1 MSSAKRPLHSPDDAV
16 STMKD
21 NLQTRLMQ
29 CVAHCMRPLARMLLR
44 SGIGFPQF
52 AESAKLAFLLEAQA
66 EKDGRGRATNLSR
79 IAIKTGLSRKEV
91 ARLTKGATRTTI
103 SSQSSRMVD
112 FQSLH
117 AERVLQLW
125 HADSRFVDRQGAP
138 KELSFAE
145 GGVSFSDLVKA
156 AGGDLPAGAVRAELL
171 AAAAMIELEDGTL
184 RPIKRHFVPA
194 DVGEELLVGFT
205 HMIIP
210 VMEGVARNTDERCTA
225 PFIQRLVY
233 SDRLSPDAAPL
244 FRRVAR
250 EQVTGFVQ
258 SVDDWLSAN
267 EATGNEEQQSC
278 RYGIGV
284 FYFEGTPSVPD
295 AEHPEAESE

>member
-1 MSSAKRPLHSPDDAV
+1 
-16 STMKD
+16 MKE
-21 NLQTRLMQ
+21 NLQNRLML
-29 CVAHCMRPLARMLLR
+29 CVAHCMRPIARMMLR
-44 SGIGFPQF
+44 SGIGYPQF
-52 AESAKLAFLLEAQA
+52 AELAKLAFLREAQA
-66 EKDGRGRATNLSR
+66 ERDNRGRATNLSR
-79 IAIKTGLSRKEV
+79 VAIKTGLSRKEV
-91 ARLTKGATRTTI
+91 ARLSKQLSDPGRSTFSMRA
-103 SSQSSRMVD
+103 VD
-112 FQSLH
+112 SQSLH

-125 HADSRFVDRQGAP
+125 HSDPRFVDRRGAP
-138 KELSFAE
+138 RELPFAD
-145 GGVSFSDLVKA
+145 GDVTFGALVKA
-156 AGGDLPAGAVRAELL
+156 AGGDLPTGAVRAELL
-171 AAAAMIELEDGTL
+171 AAGAVVESEDGVL

-210 VMEGVARNTDERCTA
+210 VLEGVARNTDERCST

-267 EATGNEEQQSC
+267 EVSDSDDQRPC

-284 FYFEGTPSVPD
+284 FYYEGLPSVPLAD
-295 AEHPEAESE
+295 PSESEDH

>member
-1 MSSAKRPLHSPDDAV
+1 
-16 STMKD
+16 MKED
-21 NLQTRLMQ
+21 LQKRLMQ
-29 CVAHCMRPLARMLLR
+29 CIAHSMRPIARMMLR
-44 SGIGFPQF
+44 SGIGYPQF
-52 AESAKLAFLLEAQA
+52 AELAKMAFLREAQA
-66 EKDGRGRATNLSR
+66 DKDGRGRATNLSR
-79 IAIKTGLSRKEV
+79 VAIKTGLSRKEV
-91 ARLTKGATRTTI
+91 ARLSNQQSKADKSL
-103 SSQSSRMVD
+103 SSMRMVD

-125 HADSRFVDRQGAP
+125 HTDPRFVDRRGAP
-138 KELSFAE
+138 KDLHFMD
-145 GGVSFSDLVKA
+145 GGATFGSLVKA

-171 AAAAMIELEDGTL
+171 AAGAVAETEDGGL
-184 RPIKRHFVPA
+184 RPLKRHFVPA

-210 VMEGVARNTDERCTA
+210 VLEGVARNTDERCPT

-233 SDRLSPDAAPL
+233 SDRLSPDAAPV

-267 EATGNEEQQSC
+267 ETADLDEKPSC

-284 FYFEGTPSVPD
+284 FYYEGTPSVPAVD
-295 AEHPEAESE
+295 QA

>member
-1 MSSAKRPLHSPDDAV
+1 MANGQ
-16 STMKD
+16 TMKD
-21 NLQTRLMQ
+21 DFQARLKQ
-29 CVAHCMRPLARMLLR
+29 CVVHCMRPMARMLLR

-52 AESAKLAFLLEAQA
+52 AEIAKRAYLLEAQA
-66 EKDGRGRATNLSR
+66 EKDARGRAANLSR
-79 IAIKTGLSRKEV
+79 IAVKTGLSRKEV
-91 ARLTKGATRTTI
+91 ARLTKEISRTAKSSFSTRA
-103 SSQSSRMVD
+103 VD

-125 HADSRFVDRQGAP
+125 HAEPRFVDRRGAP
-138 KELSFAE
+138 RDLPFAD
-145 GGVSFSDLVKA
+145 GDASFSDLVKA
-156 AGGDLPAGAVRAELL
+156 AGGDLPAGAVRTELL
-171 AAAAMIELEDGTL
+171 AAGAIAESDEGTL

-210 VMEGVARNTDERCTA
+210 VLEGVARNTDERCAT

-233 SDRLSPDAAPL
+233 SDRLSPDVAPL

-250 EQVTGFVQ
+250 EQVGGFVQ

-267 EATGNEEQQSC
+267 EVQDDEVVETC

-284 FYFEGTPSVPD
+284 FYFEGSPSVPR
-295 AEHPEAESE
+295 ATREHVDSR

>member
-1 MSSAKRPLHSPDDAV
+1 MV
-16 STMKD
+16 
-21 NLQTRLMQ
+21 
-29 CVAHCMRPLARMLLR
+29 CIAHCMRPLARMLLR

-52 AESAKLAFLLEAQA
+52 AEISKQAFLLEAQS
-66 EKDGRGRATNLSR
+66 EKDGRGRSANLSR

-91 ARLTKGATRTTI
+91 ARLSKRLSDACTK
-103 SSQSSRMVD
+103 SRSERLVD

-125 HADSRFVDRQGAP
+125 HSGARFVDHRGSP
-138 KELSFAE
+138 RELPFLDDE
-145 GGVSFSDLVKA
+145 ISFSALVKA
-156 AGGDLPAGAVRAELL
+156 AGGDVPAGAVRAELL
-171 AAAAMIELEDGTL
+171 AAGAILETEDGLL
-184 RPIKRHFVPA
+184 RPVKRHFVPS

-205 HMIIP
+205 HMIYP
-210 VMEGVARNTDERCTA
+210 VLEGVARNTDERCSV

-250 EQVTGFVQ
+250 EQVTAFVE

-267 EATGNEEQQSC
+267 ELPDSGSRQPS

-284 FYFEGTPSVPD
+284 FYFEGPPSVPID
-295 AEHPEAESE
+295 ALETADDK

>member
-1 MSSAKRPLHSPDDAV
+1 
-16 STMKD
+16 MKE
-21 NLQTRLMQ
+21 NLQKRLMQ
-29 CVAHCMRPLARMLLR
+29 CVAHCMRPMARILLR

-52 AESAKLAFLLEAQA
+52 AETAKIAFLLEAQA
-66 EKDGRGRATNLSR
+66 EKDGRGRTTNLSR
-79 IAIKTGLSRKEV
+79 VAIKTGLSRKEV
-91 ARLTKGATRTTI
+91 ARLSKGLAKTARKND
-103 SSQSSRMVD
+103 SERVVD

-125 HADSRFVDRQGAP
+125 HAESRFVDRKGSP
-138 KELSFAE
+138 KTLPFAE
-145 GGVSFSDLVKA
+145 GNVSFGDLVKA

-171 AAAAMIELEDGTL
+171 AAGAIVESDDGTL
-184 RPIKRHFVPA
+184 RAIKRHFVPA

-210 VMEGVARNTDERCTA
+210 VFEGVARNTDERCTT

-233 SDRLSPDAAPL
+233 SDRLAPEAAPL

-250 EQVTGFVQ
+250 DQVTGFVQ

-267 EATGNEEQQSC
+267 ELQDADFEKSC

-284 FYFEGTPSVPD
+284 FYFEGSPSVPGGAD
-295 AEHPEAESE
+295 DLTKSN

>member
-1 MSSAKRPLHSPDDAV
+1 
-16 STMKD
+16 MKE
-21 NLQTRLMQ
+21 NLQNRLMQ
-29 CVAHCMRPLARMLLR
+29 CIAHSMRPIARMMLR
-44 SGIGFPQF
+44 SGIGYPQF
-52 AESAKLAFLLEAQA
+52 AELAKLAFLREAQA
-66 EKDGRGRATNLSR
+66 EKDSRGRATNLSR
-79 IAIKTGLSRKEV
+79 VAIKTGLSRKEV
-91 ARLTKGATRTTI
+91 ARLSKL
-103 SSQSSRMVD
+103 QSDADKPTSAMRMVD

-125 HADSRFVDRQGAP
+125 HSDPRFVDRRGAP
-138 KELSFAE
+138 KELPFTD
-145 GGVSFSDLVKA
+145 GDVTFGVLIKA

-171 AAAAMIELEDGTL
+171 AAGAVVESEEGALH
-184 RPIKRHFVPA
+184 PIKRHFVPA

-210 VMEGVARNTDERCTA
+210 VLEGVARNTDERCST

-267 EATGNEEQQSC
+267 EVSDSDDRQSC

-284 FYFEGTPSVPD
+284 FYYEGVPSVPATD
-295 AEHPEAESE
+295 LRDPEER

>member
-1 MSSAKRPLHSPDDAV
+1 
-16 STMKD
+16 
-21 NLQTRLMQ
+21 MQ
-29 CVAHCMRPLARMLLR
+29 CVAHCMRPMARMLLR

-52 AESAKLAFLLEAQA
+52 SEIAKLAFLLEAQS
-66 EKDGRGRATNLSR
+66 EKDVRGRGTNLSR
-79 IAIKTGLSRKEV
+79 IAIKTGISRKEV
-91 ARLTKGATRTTI
+91 ARLTKSLVETART
-103 SSQSSRMVD
+103 SNSVRAVD

-125 HADSRFVDRQGAP
+125 HAEARFVDRKGAP
-138 KELSFAE
+138 RELPFAD
-145 GGVSFSDLVKA
+145 GKVSFSDLVKA

-171 AAAAMIELEDGTL
+171 AAGAVIETDDGTL
-184 RPIKRHFVPA
+184 RAVKRHFVPA

-210 VMEGVARNTDERCTA
+210 VMEGVCRNTDERCAT

-233 SDRLSPDAAPL
+233 SDRLAPDAAPL

-267 EATGNEEQQSC
+267 ELPDEEVAQSC

-284 FYFEGTPSVPD
+284 FYFEGVPSVPALATD
-295 AEHPEAESE
+295 VTDSN

>member
-1 MSSAKRPLHSPDDAV
+1 
-16 STMKD
+16 MKE
-21 NLQTRLMQ
+21 NLQIRLMQ
-29 CVAHCMRPLARMLLR
+29 CVAHCMRPMARILLR

-52 AESAKLAFLLEAQA
+52 AETAKLAFLLEAQA

-79 IAIKTGLSRKEV
+79 VAIKTGLSRKEV
-91 ARLTKGATRTTI
+91 ARLTKGLAKIANKSHSARA
-103 SSQSSRMVD
+103 VD

-125 HADSRFVDRQGAP
+125 HAEPRFVDRKGAP
-138 KELSFAE
+138 KVLPFTDDKA
-145 GGVSFSDLVKA
+145 SFSDLVKA

-171 AAAAMIELEDGTL
+171 AAGAVVETVDGDL
-184 RPIKRHFVPA
+184 RAVKRHFVPA

-210 VMEGVARNTDERCTA
+210 VVEGVARNTDERCAA

-233 SDRLSPDAAPL
+233 SDRLAPDAAPL

-250 EQVTGFVQ
+250 DQVTGFVQ

-267 EATGNEEQQSC
+267 ELPDTEAVPSC

-284 FYFEGTPSVPD
+284 FYFEGVPSVP
-295 AEHPEAESE
+295 AGTVEATGIK

>member
-1 MSSAKRPLHSPDDAV
+1 
-16 STMKD
+16 MKD
-21 NLQTRLMQ
+21 SLQNRLMQ
-29 CVAHCMRPLARMLLR
+29 CVAHCMRPMARVLLR

-52 AESAKLAFLLEAQA
+52 AEIAKLAFLLEAQA
-66 EKDGRGRATNLSR
+66 EKDSRGRGTNLSR
-79 IAIKTGLSRKEV
+79 VAIKTGLSRKEV
-91 ARLTKGATRTTI
+91 ARLTRKLSKGAKSTRLD
-103 SSQSSRMVD
+103 QAVD

-125 HADSRFVDRQGAP
+125 HADSRFVDKRGAP
-138 KELSFAE
+138 RELAIAD
-145 GGVSFSDLVKA
+145 GDVNFSDLVKA
-156 AGGDLPAGAVRAELL
+156 AGGDLPAGAVKAELL
-171 AAAAMIELEDGTL
+171 AAGAVAELEDGSL

-210 VMEGVARNTDERCTA
+210 VLEGVARNTDERCNT

-267 EATGNEEQQSC
+267 EVPDAEVRQMC

-284 FYFEGTPSVPD
+284 FYFEGIPSVPIAPVD
-295 AEHPEAESE
+295 TAKNR

>member
-1 MSSAKRPLHSPDDAV
+1 
-16 STMKD
+16 MKD
-21 NLQTRLMQ
+21 SLQNRLMQ
-29 CVAHCMRPLARMLLR
+29 CVSHCMRPMARVLLR

-52 AESAKLAFLLEAQA
+52 SEIAKLAFLLEAQA
-66 EKDGRGRATNLSR
+66 EKDGRGRSTNLSR

-91 ARLTKGATRTTI
+91 ARLTKKL
-103 SSQSSRMVD
+103 SQSARSPQLGQAVD

-125 HADSRFVDRQGAP
+125 HSDSRFVDRRGAP
-138 KELSFAE
+138 RELAIAD
-145 GGVSFSDLVKA
+145 GDVTFSDLVKA

-171 AAAAMIELEDGTL
+171 AAGAVIELEDGSL

-210 VMEGVARNTDERCTA
+210 VLEGVARNTDERCNT

-267 EATGNEEQQSC
+267 EIRDTAPSQAC

-284 FYFEGTPSVPD
+284 FYFEGIPSVPVASVD
-295 AEHPEAESE
+295 AADDR